1 MEQRNKRLYS
11 IVFIF
16 LSLCLTILLVNI
28 ICSITHEK
36 ITYATITYI
45 NPDLTSLEEEYN
57 FYKNIDNEIIKE
69 KENYYNNIRK
79 LEDRINNGQ
88 SDKKI
93 AYLTFDDG
101 PYKLTYTVLDIL
113 KNNNVRA
120 TFFVR
125 GIPSAS
131 DRYKMM
137 AAAGHTIGNHTY
149 YHNIFKGL
157 YSSSDE
163 FISQVDK
170 LDSLIY
176 ETTGLHTTV
185 VRFPGGSPSAG
196 SKKNDIVNKLHEKGY
211 GYVDWTCHVGDGSD
225 SLLKQKSEWN
235 WYKSTCSGQ
244 KIMVI
249 LMHDYHYGTVEI
261 LDDIIKD
268 LKDQGYLLL
277 PLSNKSIMA
286 N

>member
-1 MEQRNKRLYS
+1 MESRNKRLYS

-16 LSLCLTILLVNI
+16 FSLCLTILLVNI
-28 ICSITHEK
+28 ICTINHER
-36 ITYATITYI
+36 ITYKTTTYI
-45 NPDLTSLEEEYN
+45 KPDLTALEEEYN
-57 FYKNIDNEIIKE
+57 FYKDIDNQIIKE
-69 KENYYNNIRK
+69 KEIYYSNIRK
-79 LEDRINNGQ
+79 LEDRINSGQ

-101 PYKLTYTVLDIL
+101 PYKLTYNVLDIL
-113 KNNNVRA
+113 KENNVRA

-137 AAAGHTIGNHTY
+137 AEAGHTIGNHTY

-170 LDSLIY
+170 LDTLIY

-185 VRFPGGSPSAG
+185 ARFPGGSPSAG
-196 SKKNDIVNKLHEKGY
+196 SKKNDIVNKLHKKGIR
-211 GYVDWTCHVGDGSD
+211 YVDWTCHVGDGSD
-225 SLLKQKSEWN
+225 SLLKQKNEWN

-249 LMHDYHYGTVEI
+249 LMHDYHYGTVKI
-261 LDDIIKD
+261 LDDMIKD
-268 LKDQGYLLL
+268 LKDQGYILL
-277 PLSNKSIMA
+277 PLSNKSVMT